1 MPDTTVRAATVRA
14 ESLKL
19 MSPFTPTPSLAD
31 PQEFTDPDAPVA
43 AAPTPAGA
51 IHAAEGLCDVGARV
65 LDESDTLVLE
75 HAWPGPKT
83 VNYYV
88 ILVSKGTTSHTVRR
102 RYKDFDALNV
112 ALGDT
117 YGKHM
122 VPPNFPGKQLVKNE
136 SAEFVEQRRHEL
148 RRWLAAVTE
157 DRYLS
162 LSPEVCAFLECEAAT
177 QLAARTAALSASAA
191 LLAAELGAA
200 EHQAARAEEHAA
212 SLLLALQR
220 AQEEAAAAHRRADA
234 ADAAAAAAR
243 GATLRALLA
252 KRADRQVADAFRR
265 LRRGAAPPPT
275 PAADAAAA
283 APDAVAAGEAPA
295 VCGKPRDDA
304 KTPATVAP
312 PAAKARASGV
322 SPTSITELGDLDA
335 AALDTP
341 VRGAGGAAAAA
352 AVDGGAAAHAA
363 AQAAAGG
370 ERVVKAGS
378 LLKQGSLN
386 NEFRER
392 FCELVSLG
400 DGGRSFLVYYE
411 AAAPPASSSSPYEPY
426 EAEAPK
432 GAVKGYICLDGAS
445 AATLDHPTQQHCLL
459 ITLPARRLSF
469 LTPGVS
475 PGPLFTPT
483 LRSPV
488 LPSADDQMSL
498 LQKLDAWGKGVVRN
512 ALASGPLH
520 APQTTWTLAARS
532 AADALEWQR
541 AINALSAAPPS
552 SAPLYGLP
560 PLKM

>member
-1 MPDTTVRAATVRA
+1 M
-14 ESLKL
+14 
-19 MSPFTPTPSLAD
+19 
-31 PQEFTDPDAPVA
+31 
-43 AAPTPAGA
+43 
-51 IHAAEGLCDVGARV
+51 
-65 LDESDTLVLE
+65 
-75 HAWPGPKT
+75 
-83 VNYYV
+83 
-88 ILVSKGTTSHTVRR
+88 RR

-177 QLAARTAALSASAA
+177 QLAARTAALSAGAA

-200 EHQAARAEEHAA
+200 EHQAARAESARPRCSSRCSAH
-212 SLLLALQR
+212 R
-220 AQEEAAAAHRRADA
+220 AAAARRGAR
-234 ADAAAAAAR
+234 AAAAAAR
-243 GATLRALLA
+243 GATLRAPSPSA
-252 KRADRQVADAFRR
+252 PTGRSPTPSAASAAARR
-265 LRRGAAPPPT
+265 RST

-312 PAAKARASGV
+312 PAARRARQACRRLRSR
-322 SPTSITELGDLDA
+322 SWATS
-335 AALDTP
+335 TP
-341 VRGAGGAAAAA
+341 LRSTRRCAAAARRPRRRSTA
-352 AVDGGAAAHAA
+352 ARRRAA

-370 ERVVKAGS
+370 ERVVKAGA

-483 LRSPV
+483 LRSPRCRR
-488 LPSADDQMSL
+488 P
-498 LQKLDAWGKGVVRN
+498 
-512 ALASGPLH
+512 
-520 APQTTWTLAARS
+520 TTR
-532 AADALEWQR
+532 
-541 AINALSAAPPS
+541 
-552 SAPLYGLP
+552 
-560 PLKM
+560 

>member
-1 MPDTTVRAATVRA
+1 M
-14 ESLKL
+14 K
-19 MSPFTPTPSLAD
+19 
-31 PQEFTDPDAPVA
+31 
-43 AAPTPAGA
+43 AGA
-51 IHAAEGLCDVGARV
+51 
-65 LDESDTLVLE
+65 
-75 HAWPGPKT
+75 
-83 VNYYV
+83 
-88 ILVSKGTTSHTVRR
+88 
-102 RYKDFDALNV
+102 
-112 ALGDT
+112 
-117 YGKHM
+117 
-122 VPPNFPGKQLVKNE
+122 
-136 SAEFVEQRRHEL
+136 
-148 RRWLAAVTE
+148 
-157 DRYLS
+157 
-162 LSPEVCAFLECEAAT
+162 
-177 QLAARTAALSASAA
+177 
-191 LLAAELGAA
+191 
-200 EHQAARAEEHAA
+200 
-212 SLLLALQR
+212 
-220 AQEEAAAAHRRADA
+220 
-234 ADAAAAAAR
+234 
-243 GATLRALLA
+243 
-252 KRADRQVADAFRR
+252 
-265 LRRGAAPPPT
+265 
-275 PAADAAAA
+275 
-283 APDAVAAGEAPA
+283 
-295 VCGKPRDDA
+295 
-304 KTPATVAP
+304 
-312 PAAKARASGV
+312 
-322 SPTSITELGDLDA
+322 
-335 AALDTP
+335 
-341 VRGAGGAAAAA
+341 
-352 AVDGGAAAHAA
+352 
-363 AQAAAGG
+363 
-370 ERVVKAGS
+370 

-483 LRSPV
+483 LRSPA